1 ALRAYLNTNEILTSL
16 MLNYVALQFTNYLI
30 FDSRSYWRDLVS
42 AAAKVFPSGK
52 YLPTKESW
60 PAPRIGSVGVPLG
73 LLVALV
79 VAAGLWWMIRA
90 TRFGFEMR
98 VIGDSPNTA
107 RYAGMRTRRKVL
119 SVMMIS

>member
-1 ALRAYLNTNEILTSL
+1 
-16 MLNYVALQFTNYLI
+16 M
-30 FDSRSYWRDLVS
+30 
-42 AAAKVFPSGK
+42 
-52 YLPTKESW
+52 KESW

-73 LLVALV
+73 LLVALA

-119 SVMMIS
+119 SVMMVSGGLAGLAGASQVGDFGHVLDPRGLQHAGLRYTGIRVA